1 MLFLKNFK
9 TLNSEWLRQPFS
21 QLEFTLRFP
30 YLARYVVEVFFK
42 RLFLFWLLIA
52 LVLYK
57 LTLILFL
64 SLFLGFFMALIYELL
79 VLRNRY
85 QKSILPQHLANLK
98 TINLLYVQKNNFSNQ
113 ELIQMIQTSVKLSAW
128 GLIHIGYVGIAAYG
142 WEYVFKW
149 LYPWLVKTREFN
161 YHQLLV
167 GFDNK
172 TTEADQKL
180 WEVAQI
186 KDKLIQKK
194 QLEKYL
200 DGYGSRVEDVDL
212 SLPTFREQTQAINK
226 LLSLHSQL
234 PAPAST
240 VKNSKSKKELATQK
254 VLKNLRI
261 AKSIFTWLLTM
272 TQQNVNLRED
282 RRFYEFLADYQIR
295 QMIFLLAKRLKIEK
309 QDIFNKSWKEL
320 THAVN

>member
-1 MLFLKNFK
+1 MFK

-30 YLARYVVEVFFK
+30 YLARNVVVVFFQC
-42 RLFLFWLLIA
+42 LFLFWFLIT

-57 LTLILFL
+57 FTSILFL
-64 SLFLGFFMALIYELL
+64 SIFLGFFLVLIFELL
-79 VLRNRY
+79 VLRNWY

-98 TINLLYVQKNNFSNQ
+98 TINYFYVQKNNFSNQ
-113 ELIQMIQTSVKLSAW
+113 ELIKAIKTSVELSAW
-128 GLIHIGYVGIAAYG
+128 GLIHIGYVGLAAYG

-149 LYPWLVKTREFN
+149 LYPSLVKTREFD

-186 KDKLIQKK
+186 KNKLIQKK

-200 DGYGSRVEDVDL
+200 DDYGSRVEDVDL
-212 SLPTFREQTQAINK
+212 SLPTFREQTPAISK

-234 PAPAST
+234 AAPASI
-240 VKNSKSKKELATQK
+240 VKNSQSKRKLATRT

-261 AKSIFTWLLTM
+261 TKSIFTWLLKM

-309 QDIFNKSWKEL
+309 QDIFNQSWREL
-320 THAVN
+320 THAAN